1 METDVTN
8 VRDAVAAGNEQF
20 MAAFARQDAAG
31 VAGLYTESAKLLPP
45 NSDILDGRAAIQA
58 FWQVV
63 MNMGIRSAQ
72 LDIVEVEALGDTA
85 IEMSRFT
92 LLTQDG
98 QVADYGKYV
107 VVWKREKGEWRL
119 HRDIFNSSRPL
130 SQ

>member
-1 METDVTN
+1 MESDVTN
-8 VRDAVAAGNEQF
+8 VRDAVAAGNERF
-20 MAAFARQDAAG
+20 VATFARQDAAG
-31 VAGLYTESAKLLPP
+31 LAELYTESANLLPP
-45 NSDILDGRAAIQA
+45 NSDILEGRPAIQA
-58 FWQVV
+58 FWQAV

-72 LDIVEVEALGDTA
+72 LDIVEVEALGDMA
-85 IEMSRFT
+85 IEMSRFK

-130 SQ
+130 SP